1 MFLYAR
7 KMNENNALD
16 LIRNYYQF
24 RKEHDL
30 WFRRLE
36 PYDTKIQMALQDGF
50 PSVLPN
56 LDRLVTFILLYII
69 IIKVIFILKF
79 YVFLNIFIEEV
90 VVFFLWF
97 ALNGTL
103 NVIVCSLYIERY

>member
-7 KMNENNALD
+7 KMDENNALI
-16 LIRNYYQF
+16 LIQNYYQF

-36 PYDTKIQMALQDGF
+36 PYDPKIQMAIQDGF

-56 LDRLVTFILLYII
+56 LDRLVVLFFYGLII
-69 IIKVIFILKF
+69 
-79 YVFLNIFIEEV
+79 
-90 VVFFLWF
+90 
-97 ALNGTL
+97 T
-103 NVIVCSLYIERY
+103 NVSIA